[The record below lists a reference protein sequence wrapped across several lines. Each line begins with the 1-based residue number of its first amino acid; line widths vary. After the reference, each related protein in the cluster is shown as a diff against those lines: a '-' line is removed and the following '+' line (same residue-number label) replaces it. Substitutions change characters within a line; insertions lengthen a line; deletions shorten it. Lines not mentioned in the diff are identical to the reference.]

1 MLAAQIR
8 CVYCEAMGT
17 RIVHPVTIDFRG
29 RDSEFRMLAREK
41 DPCQREEATLRII
54 NHRRLMAENVHCK
67 EKEDILY
74 DGVDGHKNKFDNVS
88 SLSVEE
94 AMLLAPL
101 CRYL

>member
-1 MLAAQIR
+1 
-8 CVYCEAMGT
+8 MGT
-17 RIVHPVTIDFRG
+17 RIVHPVAIDFRS
-29 RDSEFRMLAREK
+29 RDSEFEMLAREK

-54 NHRRLMAENVHCK
+54 SHRRLMAENVHCK